1 MLATL
6 SINTGNA
13 LRATTFLLAIDDG
26 FFIQGQQHEAYH
38 RIGLLK
44 DALEHYK
51 QHVAKQHLLLFD
63 ENTRPEIILYNLEW
77 LVLHINPVV
86 ELMTPKSIETL
97 TAYLDDVDAP
107 LPKMTLDE

>member
-1 MLATL
+1 MPTAL
-6 SINTGNA
+6 SINTNNA
-13 LRATTFLLAIDDG
+13 LRATTFLLVIDDG
-26 FFIQGQQHEAYH
+26 LYLPGQQHEAYH

-63 ENTRPEIILYNLEW
+63 ENTRPEIIQYNLEW

-86 ELMTPKSIETL
+86 ELLTPKSIEML
-97 TAYLDDVDAP
+97 AAYLADPEAG
-107 LPKMTLDE
+107 LPKLNLDE